1 MFQAHADVRMQDVR
15 MQDVRMQDVRMQD
28 VRMQSDYLLAV
39 LEYQWA

>member
-1 MFQAHADVRMQDVR
+1 